1 MCLKSSTHK
10 NEKHC
15 LVYILGSFFLNKD
28 RVLFYF
34 YGLKFEAMSHPSQF
48 PKDSDVN
55 LLVETQ
61 ENLRQTQ
68 NICYFRLKAFLSDKA
83 YS

>member
-10 NEKHC
+10 NEN
-15 LVYILGSFFLNKD
+15 IASFIFFFLNKD
-28 RVLFYF
+28 RVLFHF

-61 ENLRQTQ
+61 ENLRQTKH
-68 NICYFRLKAFLSDKA
+68 LLL
-83 YS
+83 